1 MTKKIKNLKTK
12 RYVLLAIVGF
22 VSIIALLL
30 PHKEVPAPVLQES
43 KPTQDIYDTLLYSL
57 DSLNTQLQKF

>member
-12 RYVLLAIVGF
+12 RYVLLAIVFF

-30 PHKEVPAPVLQES
+30 PHKEVPTPVLQES
-43 KPTQDIYDTLLYSL
+43 EPTQDVYDTLLYSL
-57 DSLNTQLQKF
+57 DSLNTRLQEY